1 MPSRQDQLHS
11 YQFMVQRVVAAL
23 VMRET
28 DPAQS
33 PFRRAGAAALAS
45 VLVAAIALA
54 GVGVYG
60 LIVGGGSTNWR
71 DEQAVIV
78 EEDTGAL
85 FVYRDQKL
93 HPVLNYASAL
103 LIIGSA
109 TPKTV
114 NVSRK
119 SIDGVARG
127 TPLGIADAP
136 DSLAQAQRLVG
147 TPWTL
152 CSTLPTQGAS
162 APKSVLLVGPD
173 AGGNAPTSGS
183 ALGDQGLLVRDI
195 AGGTHLIW
203 HNARHRISNQNL
215 VLSALGWSSQ
225 QPITMAPALIN
236 AVPAG
241 ADLRPI
247 DIPGRGE
254 PSSQVPNATVGEVF
268 VVQSQG
274 GERQYA
280 VAMRNGLAEITQVQA
295 DLILTDPNTKRLV
308 GQKSPNS
315 LGQADFGSARK
326 ATSLVPQGA
335 QAPPAQTPNLVT
347 QDSGATC
354 AVIRDDTG
362 VAEMRV
368 RATVPD
374 VSNATPTGAR
384 TTDGTALAD
393 LVVVQPGRGAVVE
406 SASAPGATGGALSVV
421 TDQGVRYA
429 VANRGVLAMLGYG
442 SVQPVRVPANL
453 VALLPAGR
461 ALDPDAARA
470 PAVRG

>member
-60 LIVGGGSTNWR
+60 LIAGGGSSNWR
-71 DEQAVIV
+71 DDQAVIV
-78 EEDTGAL
+78 EQETGAL

-109 TPKTV
+109 QPKTV
-114 NVSRK
+114 QISRK
-119 SIDGVARG
+119 SIDGVPRG

-136 DSLAQAQRLVG
+136 SSLPDTKRLVG

-152 CSTLPTQGAS
+152 CSMTPAQGTD
-162 APKSVLLVGPD
+162 PPRSVLLVGPE
-173 AGGNAPTSGS
+173 AGGSAATSGTPL
-183 ALGDQGLLVRDI
+183 ADQGLLVRDP
-195 AGGTHLIW
+195 AGGVHLLW
-203 HNARHRISNQNL
+203 HNMRHRISNQNL
-215 VLSALGWSSQ
+215 VLSALGWSGQ
-225 QPITMAPALIN
+225 QTIATAPALIN

-241 ADLRPI
+241 VDLRPV

-254 PSSQVPNATVGEVF
+254 KSTQVPDATVGEVF

-280 VAMRNGLAEITQVQA
+280 VAMRTGLAEITQVQA

-308 GQKSPNS
+308 GQKTPNS
-315 LGQADFGSARK
+315 LGQADFGSMKK
-326 ATSLVPQGA
+326 AASLVPQGA
-335 QAPPAQTPNLVT
+335 AAPPAQTPNLVPPDT
-347 QDSGATC
+347 RTTC
-354 AVIRDDTG
+354 AVVRDDTG
-362 VAEMRV
+362 VAQIRV
-368 RATVPD
+368 QASVPD
-374 VSNATPTGAR
+374 VSDAVPTGAR

-406 SASAPGATGGALSVV
+406 SVSAPGASGGALSVL

-442 SVQPVRVPANL
+442 SVQPVRVPASL
-453 VALLPAGR
+453 VVLLPAGR
-461 ALDPDAARA
+461 ALDPEAARA